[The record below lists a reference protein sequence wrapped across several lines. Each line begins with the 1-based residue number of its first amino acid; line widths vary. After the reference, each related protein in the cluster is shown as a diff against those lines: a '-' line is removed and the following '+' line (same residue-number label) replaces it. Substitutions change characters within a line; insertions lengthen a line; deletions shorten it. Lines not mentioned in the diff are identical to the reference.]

1 MFDTFGRS
9 YKLVLESFNILRKD
23 KEMMLFPVFS
33 GVAGILVL
41 ISFILPLFFTGI
53 LGGDGAV
60 GEVLYYVIIFLYYL
74 ASYFVIV
81 FFNVGLVYCAR
92 KRLKGQNPTFMD
104 GINAAFGNLGKIFA
118 WALISATVGMILRA
132 LSRRS
137 GILGRIIISLIGM
150 VWTLLTFFVVPV
162 MIFEGRGVLESISK
176 SGSLFKKTWGE
187 NVIGQFQMGLIFFL
201 LSIPGLI
208 FPVIGVLTGN
218 IILIAVTVAVMVF
231 YWVILGIVSSSL
243 DGIFKTALYEYAITG
258 VVPSGFSEDVIR
270 NAYRTK

>member
-1 MFDTFGRS
+1 MFGTIGRS
-9 YKLVLESFNILRKD
+9 YRLVLESFNILRKD

-33 GVAGILVL
+33 GIVGILVL

-60 GEVLYYVIIFLYYL
+60 GEALYYMVIFLYYL

-92 KRLKGQNPTFMD
+92 KRLKGQDPTFMD
-104 GINAAFGNLGKIFA
+104 GINAAFSNLGKIFA

-137 GILGRIIISLIGM
+137 GIVGRIIISLIGM
-150 VWTLLTFFVVPV
+150 AWTLLTFFVVPV
-162 MIFEGRGVLESISK
+162 MIFEGKGVMESISK

-187 NVIGQFQMGLIFFL
+187 NVIGQFQMGLIFFI
-201 LSIPGLI
+201 LSLFGLI

-218 IILIAVTVAVMVF
+218 IILIAVAVAVMVL

-243 DGIFKTALYEYAITG
+243 DGIFKTALYEYATTG
-258 VVPSGFSEDVIR
+258 VVPAGYSEDVIR